1 MERRKAA
8 ADESS
13 SPEVFFKGTS
23 MSAAASSPKVS
34 TQSPVACAE
43 KENVGNVADLSPGVL
58 SPSMTKKRPK
68 PLEMLAAQNV
78 LQGSSPASGDSPSGW
93 VFRDRPA
100 AITEGKGEAKT
111 RPRESILALDDME
124 ELSPLCP
131 GMSGM
136 LFATKPSAQKPRAG
150 VLDRLQECADDAV
163 EEQPTKISPDP
174 AGQGAVVLAPQ
185 TPVEQRV
192 HAPSETTTCREQE
205 GGGKKKGQTRKDSI
219 LWFDEMSAQ
228 KGSRLC
234 DVPLTELEAASP
246 LPLLQ
251 EEADPKWAAGAENPA
266 VETRS
271 GSGDGDGAPAQQG
284 AVELTEGPQEA
295 AASRPAAT
303 RAGVPKPASSM
314 LKMPSKSVASNWG
327 LSGMFGLSAMFANAS
342 AASAPP
348 ALAEATAAENA
359 GECSEAADGAAESED
374 ESCAENAACTQGA
387 AGAYELPTFCDECG
401 ISLTSHTCS
410 ECGHEHGSGEAAAM
424 ETAGAAGPPTLE
436 FPMMQ
441 VADTMA
447 VFAVAR
453 DKDLRAAQR
462 SDITR
467 LLKECLLTQAQHD
480 DAIDKLRRIGQEL
493 DRQASAGGQEEA
505 LAAASSETAAA
516 AAPTSGSGAQAA
528 QPRRASAPRTQRPA
542 SPAPPPR
549 SAADSNAP
557 CKPARAA
564 SPAMRPRRDSV
575 PRERAGG
582 SPAPARPLDAAA
594 RRSFSSARASS
605 EGKGRMSR
613 GASPRSFGSVR
624 ASSDMLDASKGDGSE
639 GKGRKS
645 RGASPARR
653 GRVSSPAAAPGTAAD
668 VSAAELHTAVKA
680 LVTGEG
686 SARAGA
692 SGGVSGTGPT
702 PQSSRTSSPRGS
714 SVRRPASPR
723 GGLLERLTAPTAA
736 SATRAAL
743 KSKDAP
749 AAHMAGGGLRGLRGG
764 ADTPAKSI
772 KTPLRAPARAQPEPV
787 HTPKPVMAP
796 LEEDAGAVA
805 GTTHQQMTG
814 QGSTQQQVGDVT
826 GETQVEGQCKSA
838 NMSKGVLGIDLH
850 EAFS

>member
-1 MERRKAA
+1 MERRKAPTL
-8 ADESS
+8 DECS

-23 MSAAASSPKVS
+23 MNSAASSPKVS
-34 TQSPVACAE
+34 TRSPLACAD

-78 LQGSSPASGDSPSGW
+78 LQGNSPASGDSPSGW

-100 AITEGKGEAKT
+100 AITEGKGAAKT

-131 GMSGM
+131 GTSGM
-136 LFATKPSAQKPRAG
+136 LFASKSSAQKPREG
-150 VLDRLQECADDAV
+150 VLDRLQECVDDAV
-163 EEQPTKISPDP
+163 EEEPTKTSADP
-174 AGQGAVVLAPQ
+174 TGQGAVVLAPQ
-185 TPVEQRV
+185 TPVEQPV

-205 GGGKKKGQTRKDSI
+205 VEGKKKGQTRKDSI

-234 DVPLTELEAASP
+234 DVPLTELEGP

-251 EEADPKWAAGAENPA
+251 EEADPEWAAGAENPD

-271 GSGDGDGAPAQQG
+271 GLGDGDGAPAQKG
-284 AVELTEGPQEA
+284 AVELTVGPQEA
-295 AASRPAAT
+295 AASRSPPAAT

-348 ALAEATAAENA
+348 ALAEAPATENE
-359 GECSEAADGAAESED
+359 GEASEAADGAAESED
-374 ESCAENAACTQGA
+374 ESCAENANCAQGS

-410 ECGHEHGSGEAAAM
+410 ECGHVHGSGEAAGM

-505 LAAASSETAAA
+505 LASASSEAASATAQ
-516 AAPTSGSGAQAA
+516 TSGSGAQAA
-528 QPRRASAPRTQRPA
+528 RRASAPRTQRPA
-542 SPAPPPR
+542 SPPPHPR

-557 CKPARAA
+557 CKPGRPA

-582 SPAPARPLDAAA
+582 SPAPGRPVDAAA

-605 EGKGRMSR
+605 EGKVRRSR
-613 GASPRSFGSVR
+613 GASPRSFGSMR
-624 ASSDMLDASKGDGSE
+624 APSDMPDVSKGEGSE
-639 GKGRKS
+639 GQGRKS

-653 GRVSSPAAAPGTAAD
+653 GRVSSSAAAPGTAAD

-686 SARAGA
+686 STRL
-692 SGGVSGTGPT
+692 SGGVGGTGPALH
-702 PQSSRTSSPRGS
+702 SSRTSSPRGPG
-714 SVRRPASPR
+714 VRRPASPR

-749 AAHMAGGGLRGLRGG
+749 AAHMTGGGLRGLRGG
-764 ADTPAKSI
+764 AETPAKSF
-772 KTPLRAPARAQPEPV
+772 KTPLRAPARAQAEPV
-787 HTPKPVMAP
+787 HTPEPVMAP
-796 LEEDAGAVA
+796 LEEDSGVVA

-814 QGSTQQQVGDVT
+814 QLQGSTQQQVGDVT
-826 GETQVEGQCKSA
+826 GETLTDGQCMSA